1 MSKRIISI
9 LLCICMV
16 FGQLSLAALADT
28 PDNFT
33 TYDDIFTNNDQIL
46 EYGEKV
52 QNENAN
58 NAEEF
63 APPEAITTEVV
74 NSKISGTF
82 RFMGQLITAH
92 DSEATYYY
100 DDAYFLQNSNIYNPM
115 LATMSL
121 CLESTAWASRETA
134 NWPDKSKNVRKL
146 LTGATLLSPG
156 VYQSGTSGIGF
167 KQYAQN
173 DAWNTAPT
181 RDSIGVVAANKA
193 IIDPGNNNKGYT
205 LIALALRGS
214 GYKQE
219 WANNFTVGASGS
231 HSGFTASSDKVL
243 TFLKEYIVQHG
254 ITGDV
259 KLWVV
264 GFSRGAAVANMV
276 GGTLD
281 NGYSLPNVSL
291 AHKDLFVYTFETPQG
306 ALTTNIAGSGKD
318 YSNIH
323 NIINLNDPIPL
334 VAPYPWKFTR
344 YGEDQRLPSA
354 YTSSTFSTQ
363 RAAMLTEFYKFEGAS
378 VVGYKVQESSTKQ
391 NFKVDRS
398 KWLPGGDPLWWFENS
413 EVSQREVLVDTM
425 DFLANDIFISRS
437 NYYTNF
443 QNSIREIF
451 GVLNDGSG
459 KMELFIERFASRL
472 DFNTILGFLTPM
484 LSLNPFKSFNTR
496 LNEVGNKVQDFV
508 KVQSRIIAA
517 EVGIN
522 VTDLFINSL
531 SKLMRD
537 LIVNTARDVW
547 NNNTNSVNL
556 VVKLVDLTL
565 SGSVPQAHY
574 PEICFAW
581 MMSRDPNYTGTT
593 GTTGTTTSAT
603 SILPDKIIAA
613 AYRIL
618 RINCPVD
625 VSIYDSENNLV
636 AAIIEDVPQDVD
648 SSIVNYLNHNGEK
661 MIYLPAD
668 DYYQIAINATDD
680 GELSYSIG
688 EYDLNE
694 GALSRLTN
702 YYNIPIRTGDSFI
715 GTVGSFDVSEIENG
729 IPNGSA
735 VSYQLLNSST
745 MEVLSSEE
753 ISGSAIQDN
762 YFKVTIVT
770 DNNSGYADGAG
781 TFIKGSYAQLTA
793 MPLSGSSLI
802 GWYVNGNLVSTNPVY
817 RFVVTDD
824 ILVTAK
830 FVPVEIHELK
840 VSSGVGGKVTS
851 AEGYYTIGTEIA
863 IVAEAESGYRFKNW
877 TSSDGGLFDY
887 VNNAT
892 TTFMMPDNGV
902 TIMATFEAG
911 DVDDDNFNGDNTE
924 DNGNGNEGNGGDT
937 GNIGSEGEN
946 NSDNTVD
953 NADNK
958 IIENDENDN
967 NTVNN
972 ENDNNTVNNEN
983 DDPSEGDG
991 NSSNKDDDNTG
1002 NNSTDTSGENNPDN
1016 KTGNSENGNATS
1028 SNSDNRSGTGTN
1040 SGNGGGSNNG
1050 NTLNSGNDA
1059 LSDEPA
1065 DSDAISFET
1074 NGDNSGDNQQA
1085 SPDSTFVLPEN
1096 PEKEDFTFAGWYT
1109 DVNASDWY
1117 YEAVQFLAS
1126 KGITQGVSSTSFDPD
1141 GKVTRAQF
1149 IVMLC
1154 RAYNIEE
1161 RTGDNF
1167 SDAGNTWYT
1176 GALAA
1181 AKQLGISQGIG
1192 DDKFAP
1198 DDEITREEMVV
1209 MLYNYLSLTEPAP
1222 DAMLTDSSAAYSDED
1237 LISPWAREGV
1247 LYATTQQ
1254 WVNGKEGNTFDPLGT
1269 ATRAE
1274 LAQLFYNLLRR
1285 LSY

>member
-9 LLCICMV
+9 LLCICMI

-28 PDNFT
+28 PDSFA
-33 TYDDIFTNNDQIL
+33 TYDDIFTNNDQTL
-46 EYGEKV
+46 EYGEQA

-58 NAEEF
+58 NFEEF
-63 APPEAITTEVV
+63 APPEAITAEVV

-82 RFMGQLITAH
+82 RFMGQLITAN

-146 LTGATLLSPG
+146 LTGATLVSPG
-156 VYQSGTSGIGF
+156 VYQSGAGGIGF

-193 IIDPGNNNKGYT
+193 IVDPANNNKGYT
-205 LIALALRGS
+205 LIALVLRGS

-254 ITGDV
+254 ISGDV

-281 NGYSLPNVSL
+281 NGYYLPNVSL

-378 VVGYKVQESSTKQ
+378 AVGYKVHESSTKQ

-443 QNSIREIF
+443 QNGIREIF

-459 KMELFIERFASRL
+459 KMDLFIERFASRL

-522 VTDLFINSL
+522 VTDLFISSL
-531 SKLMRD
+531 SKLIRD
-537 LIVNTARDVW
+537 LIVNTASDVW

-593 GTTGTTTSAT
+593 GTTTSAT
-603 SILPDKIIAA
+603 AILPEKIIAA

-668 DYYQIAINATDD
+668 DNYQIAINATDN

-694 GALSRLTN
+694 GAISRLTN
-702 YYNIPIRTGDSFI
+702 YYNIPIRTGDTFI

-735 VSYQLLNSST
+735 VGYQLLNTST
-745 MEVLSSEE
+745 MEVLNSEE

-781 TFIKGSYAQLTA
+781 TFLKGSYAQLTA

-840 VSSGVGGKVTS
+840 VTSGVGGKVTS

-892 TTFMMPDNGV
+892 TTFMMPDNSV

-911 DVDDDNFNGDNTE
+911 DVDDDDFSGDYTENNGS
-924 DNGNGNEGNGGDT
+924 GNEGNGEDT
-937 GNIGSEGEN
+937 GNNGSDGEN
-946 NSDNTVD
+946 NSDKTADNVD
-953 NADNK
+953 NN
-958 IIENDENDN
+958 IIENGENDN
-967 NTVNN
+967 NA
-972 ENDNNTVNNEN
+972 VNNEN
-983 DDPSEGDG
+983 DDLTEDDG
-991 NSSNKDDDNTG
+991 SSSNKNDDDTDI
-1002 NNSTDTSGENNPDN
+1002 NSADPSGESNPDN
-1016 KTGNSENGNATS
+1016 KTGNSGKGNNTLS
-1028 SNSDNRSGTGTN
+1028 SSGNSSGTGAN
-1040 SGNGGGSNNG
+1040 SGNGGGSNSGNTPNNG
-1050 NTLNSGNDA
+1050 N
-1059 LSDEPA
+1059 
-1065 DSDAISFET
+1065 AIEI
-1074 NGDNSGDNQQA
+1074 QQA
-1085 SPDSTFVLPEN
+1085 SPNSTSELPEN
-1096 PEKEDFTFAGWYT
+1096 PETEDFTFADWYT

-1117 YEAVQFLAS
+1117 YEAVQFVAN

-1176 GALAA
+1176 GSLAA

-1192 DDKFAP
+1192 DNKFAP

-1209 MLYNYLSLTEPAP
+1209 LLYNYLSLTEPALDP
-1222 DAMLTDSSAAYSDED
+1222 TLTDSSAAYSDED

-1247 LYATTQQ
+1247 LYATTQK
-1254 WVNGKEGNTFDPLGT
+1254 WVSGKEGNTFDPLGT

-1274 LAQLFYNLLRR
+1274 LAQIFYNLLQ
-1285 LSY
+1285 SKTQ